1 MIQTPL
7 SRTLNKS
14 TILISSLSFLFFQTL
29 TSAVLQ
35 WEQAWDLL
43 KTLKSSN
50 IHPSLRATCPN
61 NKQLDNRTQ
70 FQETHYDT
78 SKHANVIK
86 SKRIS
91 HTSSFTATKLRNWDP
106 TNPNPEHFTPE
117 SSPLRNPMQVQCLYF
132 GAAFSTP
139 TETAPLLDSPLSMNL

>member
-14 TILISSLSFLFFQTL
+14 TILISSLSFLFFQIL

-43 KTLKSSN
+43 KTLKNSN
-50 IHPSLRATCPN
+50 IHASLRATCPN
-61 NKQLDNRTQ
+61 NKQLDNWTQ

-78 SKHANVIK
+78 SKHANVTK

-91 HTSSFTATKLRNWDP
+91 HTSSFTATKLRN
-106 TNPNPEHFTPE
+106 
-117 SSPLRNPMQVQCLYF
+117 
-132 GAAFSTP
+132 
-139 TETAPLLDSPLSMNL
+139 